1 MKPSTHGD
9 FEEILAVPLFLRDKF
24 EPMKR
29 TLQKKSL
36 PPWPYT
42 DDNQFAFV
50 ILGRHRGSKFCIRGG
65 GRDVSALCENY
76 GRKSQ
81 SPTRR

>member
-29 TLQKKSL
+29 TLQKKKSAAMTVH
-36 PPWPYT
+36 W
-42 DDNQFAFV
+42 FAFV
-50 ILGRHRGSKFCIRGG
+50 ILGRHRGSEFCIWGG
-65 GRDVSALCENY
+65 GRNVSALCENY
-76 GRKSQ
+76 GR
-81 SPTRR
+81 